1 MLQKSARA
9 VALDAV
15 RRWRTGSG
23 FADSIIADLFA
34 RTTLPPADRAFAL
47 ELFYGVLRNIS
58 LLDFWIRQLR
68 PTPVDAG
75 LGDLLRLGIY
85 QLFIADTPEH
95 AAVHETVDLA
105 NKRYRSITNAV
116 LRSAI
121 REKQKLRASADD
133 QPLEIQTS
141 HPKFLLAR
149 WKEQFGA
156 DAARTLCLW
165 NNRPPPIY
173 ARINYLRNHRKSL
186 CQATPAP
193 LVVERFPNFVQV
205 ASLPAEALKRG
216 DCYIQDPSTAIAC
229 ELVGPRPGEKVLD
242 ACAAPG
248 GKTGYLVEMMQ
259 NDGVLVACDREPK
272 RLRLL
277 EQNLSALGV
286 RIAKTI
292 KHDWTR
298 SRIPAEI
305 HAEAPFDR
313 ILLDAPCSNTGVMRR
328 RVDVRWRLRPTD
340 FIRMQKLQIEI
351 ANALVP
357 LLKPGGTLVYSTCS
371 LESEENE
378 EVVGTLSKKI
388 SLLQLEEQKG
398 SLPFRDNFD
407 GAFAARFRKTA

>member
-1 MLQKSARA
+1 MASSETSVCSTSGSASSA
-9 VALDAV
+9 QPA
-15 RRWRTGSG
+15 
-23 FADSIIADLFA
+23 SISVFVIFC
-34 RTTLPPADRAFAL
+34 
-47 ELFYGVLRNIS
+47 
-58 LLDFWIRQLR
+58 
-68 PTPVDAG
+68 
-75 LGDLLRLGIY
+75 LGIY

-116 LRSAI
+116 LRSTI
-121 REKQKLRASADD
+121 REKQELRASADD

-141 HPKFLLAR
+141 HPKFLVAR

-156 DAARTLCLW
+156 DGARSLCLW
-165 NNRPPPIY
+165 NDQPPPIY
-173 ARINYLRNHRKSL
+173 ARINHLRNRRKSL
-186 CQATPAP
+186 CQATAAP

-229 ELVGPRPGEKVLD
+229 ELLGPRPGEKVLD

-248 GKTGYLVEMMQ
+248 GKTGYLAEMMQ
-259 NDGVLVACDREPK
+259 NDGVLVACDREAK
-272 RLRLL
+272 RLLLL
-277 EQNLSALGV
+277 EQNLSALRV
-286 RIAKTI
+286 RVAKTI